1 MTETVQPYSPSVD
14 LLQALLWQYEDAA
27 KIQSLLADKQAW
39 FDENQAGFWEDW
51 VRDVFDLRT
60 ANDFGLSVWSII
72 LDLPLTIV
80 VQEVTGI
87 RPAWGFGANRLNFN
101 NGNFRPQSGSTISL
115 TTEQK
120 RFALRLRYFQL
131 ANRGSVMEI
140 NRFLKYL
147 FTGVGKVYVEDGLDM
162 TMEYVFKF
170 TPSAAIR
177 TVLTY
182 YDLLP
187 RPAGVGVTRTIS
199 ITPAWG
205 FGQYRKNFNNG
216 TFVETF

>member
-1 MTETVQPYSPSVD
+1 MTETIQPYDPSVN
-14 LLQALLWQYEDAA
+14 LLRALLWQYNDAE

-39 FDENQAGFWEDW
+39 FEQNQSGFWEDW

-72 LDLPLTIV
+72 LDLPLAIP
-80 VQEVTGI
+80 VTEITGE
-87 RPAWGFGANRLNFN
+87 RPSWGFGQYRLNFN
-101 NGNFRPQSGSTISL
+101 RGNFRPQAGSVISL

-120 RFALRLRYFQL
+120 RLALRLRYFQL
-131 ANRGSVMEI
+131 ANRGAIPEI
-140 NRFLKYL
+140 NRFIAYL
-147 FTGVGKVYVEDGLDM
+147 FKGIGRVYVQDGLNM
-162 TMEYVFKF
+162 TMTYIFKF
-170 TPSAAIR
+170 TPSAEIR
-177 TVLTY
+177 LVLDR

-187 RPAGVGVTRTIS
+187 RPAGVGVSRLIS

-216 TFVETF
+216 SFVESF